1 MQTSKSDNF
10 NWDLIVGYDTIG
22 SSSDSIEDN
31 RNSFG
36 CDLDNISISSISSNV
51 TEIIDLELVSKMIIS
66 RKGPEIFWVQRFL
79 SPKILKAMSST
90 SDWSIFSS
98 LAPKCAH

>member
-51 TEIIDLELVSKMIIS
+51 TEIIDLELV
-66 RKGPEIFWVQRFL
+66 
-79 SPKILKAMSST
+79 PKIMIPQNIVGQK
-90 SDWSIFSS
+90 IFESKN
-98 LAPKCAH
+98 LENIIVDF

>member
-51 TEIIDLELVSKMIIS
+51 TEIIDLELVSKMMIS
-66 RKGPEIFWVQRFL
+66 RKKPKNILG
-79 SPKILKAMSST
+79 PKIFDSKNLENIIV
-90 SDWSIFSS
+90 DF
-98 LAPKCAH
+98 

>member
-51 TEIIDLELVSKMIIS
+51 TEIIDLELV
-66 RKGPEIFWVQRFL
+66 
-79 SPKILKAMSST
+79 PKIMIPQNIVGQK
-90 SDWSIFSS
+90 IFDSKN
-98 LAPKCAH
+98 LENIVVDF